1 VLAKKPLLLKVTE
14 WDSPLSECPFN
25 HMVPKDFAA
34 NLRFRKKMIQ
44 MGCASREDAREI
56 WIMCSRDIL
65 FFLSTFGWTY
75 DPAQERNRVG
85 KDRKHRSYP
94 KKPFI
99 PWPFQEQAILEIQAA
114 IGRYDLAVRKSRDMG
129 ASWMC
134 LYVFLWHWLFHDLQ
148 SFLCLSRTEDTVD
161 KTSDP
166 DSLFWKLDYCLEHLP
181 PFLVPAYDRT
191 HLHIG
196 NLDNGSSIDG
206 GSTASDAGRGG
217 RRTAILLDEFASVP
231 DGNSMLM
238 ATQDATPCRIANSTP
253 KGVGNAFSEICWD
266 GSANK
271 WGQIL
276 QIHWS
281 LHPLKS
287 LGLYYDGSGKP
298 RSPWY
303 DEQVTRAVHPKAIAQ
318 ELDIDFLGSDFQF
331 FDAAGLTK
339 ASAHVRNPFTRG
351 FLVYDSASCQPTGFN
366 RVSEGNTTESG
377 VLKLWLPLD
386 EDGRPPSDREY
397 VIAVDP
403 SMGTGRNNA
412 AVSIGDYKT
421 REKVGEWASP
431 HVDPAAL
438 AAFVLTLARFF
449 SCGGKEAYVIWE
461 DNGPGTMLRKRYLDL
476 GGKNFYRRKEKGN
489 LPGWHST
496 VENKRLL
503 LSEYNRALV
512 SEEFINRSDVAIR
525 ECRQYVYC
533 SDNSIK
539 HSRANTD
546 PDPSGAGENHADRV
560 ISDALLWM
568 GLRERSVEQAKPKA
582 EIPVNSFAGRH
593 LAQYQKRTKV
603 LRIFD
608 DGSEHSHEM
617 IDHIYRELDKQT
629 A

>member
-1 VLAKKPLLLKVTE
+1 
-14 WDSPLSECPFN
+14 
-25 HMVPKDFAA
+25 
-34 NLRFRKKMIQ
+34 
-44 MGCASREDAREI
+44 
-56 WIMCSRDIL
+56 
-65 FFLSTFGWTY
+65 
-75 DPAQERNRVG
+75 
-85 KDRKHRSYP
+85 
-94 KKPFI
+94 
-99 PWPFQEQAILEIQAA
+99 
-114 IGRYDLAVRKSRDMG
+114 
-129 ASWMC
+129 
-134 LYVFLWHWLFHDLQ
+134 
-148 SFLCLSRTEDTVD
+148 
-161 KTSDP
+161 
-166 DSLFWKLDYCLEHLP
+166 
-181 PFLVPAYDRT
+181 
-191 HLHIG
+191 
-196 NLDNGSSIDG
+196 
-206 GSTASDAGRGG
+206 
-217 RRTAILLDEFASVP
+217 
-231 DGNSMLM
+231 MLM

-287 LGLYYDGSGKP
+287 MGLYYDGSGRP

-303 DEQVTRAVHPKAIAQ
+303 DEQEKRAVHPKAIAQ

-331 FDAAGLTK
+331 FDAAGLSK

-366 RVSEGNTTESG
+366 RVSDGYTTESG

-386 EDGRPPSDREY
+386 EDGRPPNDREY
-397 VIAVDP
+397 VISVDP

-431 HVDPAAL
+431 HMDPAAL
-438 AAFVLTLARFF
+438 AQFVLALARFF
-449 SCGGKEAYVIWE
+449 SHNGKEAYTIWE

-496 VENKRLL
+496 TQNKRDLL
-503 LSEYNRALV
+503 GEYNRALV
-512 SEEFINRSDVAIR
+512 SEEFINRSDLALR

-533 SDNSIK
+533 SDSSIK

-560 ISDALLWM
+560 IADALLWM
-568 GLRERSVEQAKPKA
+568 GLRERPIEETAAKR
-582 EIPVNSFAGRH
+582 EIPASSIAGRLLDRLKDQPKRLRLFGEGRQDKSRGIREYINAE
-593 LAQYQKRTKV
+593 LAK
-603 LRIFD
+603 
-608 DGSEHSHEM
+608 
-617 IDHIYRELDKQT
+617 